1 MYVYTY
7 IHHVCKYILRPN
19 SIHPLFLPC
28 KEMRNLHKTVVY
40 IASDAIQGSL
50 CNASKNYNFY
60 LIKKNVYYISS
71 IHRQDVVHCTTCIH
85 HSDPFKGYHLG
96 GTLIY
101 LVLFIIFHTHTR
113 RLSTAHDMCT
123 PMNLKKTIYR
133 VCKPHAQTYR

>member
-60 LIKKNVYYISS
+60 LIKKNYFYNNKNITSFYMG
-71 IHRQDVVHCTTCIH
+71 I
-85 HSDPFKGYHLG
+85 
-96 GTLIY
+96 
-101 LVLFIIFHTHTR
+101 FIIIFIFTSFYR
-113 RLSTAHDMCT
+113 ENKKVKFKT
-123 PMNLKKTIYR
+123 PL
-133 VCKPHAQTYR
+133 